1 MVQIIQAHQP
11 RQNHAKLIGDQLAE
25 GIRNYFEKQAAA
37 EALKGEN
44 EALESQGVHVTGIQN
59 PKIRELMSASALKGE
74 KVDTKSMQK
83 GKELEG
89 ALETIQRMRDLRK
102 QDNLGWGSQITR
114 LFSPKARKDAGE
126 YEQLGK
132 SLISLASNIP
142 IRNKQE
148 FETLAERLY
157 DPAISDDE
165 AEGILSAM
173 ERIIQNSQNVV
184 SDQPKGSKSSKNERP
199 SLTTFMR

>member
-25 GIRNYFEKQAAA
+25 GMRNYFEKQAAA

>member
-1 MVQIIQAHQP
+1 
-11 RQNHAKLIGDQLAE
+11 
-25 GIRNYFEKQAAA
+25 
-37 EALKGEN
+37 
-44 EALESQGVHVTGIQN
+44 
-59 PKIRELMSASALKGE
+59 
-74 KVDTKSMQK
+74 MQK